1 MSYNA
6 MLRSDNV
13 IRNHAGA
20 KAWMQSPEFE
30 LYSTVA
36 CTMSVDDKF
45 YESATDRINRI
56 AALVRLVPAEFV
68 AQLAVYARTEMHLR
82 SVPMLL
88 LVELS
93 QCHSGDSLVS
103 RATAKAIQRVDD
115 ITELLSCYQ
124 MRHRAGSLKRLSN
137 QLLKG
142 IAMSFCKFDEYQFAK
157 YKEAGKPVTLRD
169 ALFLAHPKAES
180 EEQQELFD
188 KIARRQ
194 LKTPYTWE
202 TQLSEAGKTKGLG
215 RRQRKKLMR
224 KVWTELIESRRMGYM
239 AMLRNLNN
247 MLSAKVDEKTMQI
260 VYDYLSNEQAVQR
273 SKQLPFRFLSAYL
286 MLDKKKEEC
295 MRNRLNQIRSRK
307 PKLLRAIKRL
317 QHFITV
323 KRKVVRKRP
332 KLSLMALRLHN
343 AGLGEVKHWHCVKKQ
358 EVLLPRTR
366 FSSHRS
372 KFIAYQQNRLAM
384 LEKKDSE
391 LWAELTSKNEP
402 RWVWSDNPAKMER
415 FEPLRRCLETA
426 IKHSAANIPAFD
438 FDTRVCIACDTSGSM
453 FQPVSRNSIIRCY
466 DLSLLFGAMMNY
478 RCRNAVVGMFGDDW
492 LPVEMPAENII
503 KNVLEMRSKA
513 GLVGFSTNGHKAI
526 DWLCDEG
533 KVMDKVL
540 IFTDCQLWDSWNGG
554 DSLAKSWAK
563 YKKTVAPDAKLYLFD
578 LAGYGQNPIDV
589 DHEKDVYMIA
599 GWSDK
604 VFHMLAALEKG
615 SSAID
620 EIRRIVV

>member
-13 IRNHAGA
+13 IRNHEGA

-36 CTMSVDDKF
+36 CTMSIDDKF

-142 IAMSFCKFDEYQFAK
+142 IAMAFCKFDEYQFAK
-157 YKEAGKPVTLRD
+157 YKEAGKPITLRD

-286 MLDKKKEEC
+286 MLESNNDD
-295 MRNRLNQIRSRK
+295 RWYRLQQIWLRK
-307 PKLLRAIKRL
+307 QNLLRAIKRL
-317 QHFITV
+317 QHIITV
-323 KRKVVRKRP
+323 KRKVVRRRH

-343 AGLGEVKHWHCVKKQ
+343 AGLGEVMHWHCVKKQ
-358 EVLLPRTR
+358 EVWLPRTR

-372 KFIAYQQNRLAM
+372 KFIAYCHRQRAM
-384 LEKKDSE
+384 LEPDKQ
-391 LWAELTSKNEP
+391 
-402 RWVWSDNPAKMER
+402 
-415 FEPLRRCLETA
+415 CLETA
-426 IKHSAANIPAFD
+426 VKHSAANIPAFD
-438 FDTRVCIACDTSGSM
+438 SDTRVCIACDTSGSM
-453 FQPVSRNSIIRCY
+453 FRPVSRNSIIQCY
-466 DLSLLFGAMMNY
+466 DIGLLFGAMMNY

-492 LPVEMPAENII
+492 LPVEMPSENII

-513 GLVGFSTNGHKAI
+513 GLVGYATNGHKAI

-540 IFTDCQLWDSWNGG
+540 IFTDCQFWNFGYG
-554 DSLAKSWAK
+554 NHSLAKSWAK
-563 YKKTVAPDAKLYLFD
+563 YKSTVAPDAKLYLFD

>member
-1 MSYNA
+1 

-13 IRNHAGA
+13 IRNHEGA
-20 KAWMQSPEFE
+20 KAWIQSPEFE

-82 SVPMLL
+82 NVPMLL

-103 RATAKAIQRVDD
+103 RTTAKAIQRVDD

-142 IAMSFCKFDEYQFAK
+142 IAMAFCKFDEYQFAK
-157 YKEAGKPVTLRD
+157 YKEAGKPITLRD

-202 TQLSEAGKTKGLG
+202 TQLSEAGQTKGLG

-286 MLDKKKEEC
+286 MFESNKDYQ
-295 MRNRLNQIRSRK
+295 RLWHRLQQIRLRK
-307 PKLLRAIKRL
+307 QNLLRAIKRL

-323 KRKVVRKRP
+323 KRKVVRRRH

-343 AGLGEVKHWHCVKKQ
+343 AGLGEVNHWHCVKKQ
-358 EVLLPRTR
+358 EVWLPRTR

-384 LEKKDSE
+384 LEKEFSE
-391 LWAELTSKNEP
+391 LEDEQVKLGRAKLAW
-402 RWVWSDNPAKMER
+402 DYNPAKMER

-438 FDTRVCIACDTSGSM
+438 SDTRVCIACDTSGSM

-478 RCRNAVVGMFGDDW
+478 RCRNAVAGMFGDRW
-492 LPVEMPAENII
+492 LPVEMPSENII
-503 KNVLEMRSKA
+503 ENVLEMRSEA
-513 GLVGFSTNGHKAI
+513 GRVGFSTNGHKAI

-540 IFTDCQLWDSWNGG
+540 MFTDCQLWDSWNGG
-554 DSLAKSWAK
+554 DSLAKSWTK
-563 YKKTVAPDAKLYLFD
+563 YKNTVAPDAKLYLFD

-615 SSAID
+615 NSAIN

>member
-1 MSYNA
+1 

-56 AALVRLVPAEFV
+56 AVLVRLVPAEFV

-142 IAMSFCKFDEYQFAK
+142 IAMAFCKFDEYQFAK
-157 YKEAGKPVTLRD
+157 YKEAGKPITLRD

-438 FDTRVCIACDTSGSM
+438 SDTRVCIACDTSGSM
-453 FQPVSRNSIIRCY
+453 FVPVSRNSIIQCY

-478 RCRNAVVGMFGDDW
+478 RCRNAVVGMFGNYW
-492 LPVEMPAENII
+492 LPVEMPSENII
-503 KNVLEMRSKA
+503 ENVIEMRSKE
-513 GLVGFSTNGHKAI
+513 GRVGYATNGHKVI

-540 IFTDCQLWDSWNGG
+540 MFTDCQLWDSWNGG

-563 YKKTVAPDAKLYLFD
+563 YKSTVAPDAKLYLFD

>member
-6 MLRSDNV
+6 KLRSNNV
-13 IRNHAGA
+13 IRNHEGA

-36 CTMSVDDKF
+36 CTMSIDGKF

-68 AQLAVYARTEMHLR
+68 AQLAIYARTEMHLR

-88 LVELS
+88 LVELT

-103 RATAKAIQRVDD
+103 RATAKVIQRVDD

-124 MRHRAGSLKRLSN
+124 MRHRADSLKRLSN

-142 IAMSFCKFDEYQFAK
+142 IAMAFCKFDEYQFAK

-180 EEQQELFD
+180 EEQQKLFD
-188 KIARRQ
+188 KIAHRQ
-194 LKTPYTWE
+194 LETPYTWE
-202 TQLSEAGKTKGLG
+202 TQLSEAGQTKGLG
-215 RRQRKKLMR
+215 RWQRKKLMR
-224 KVWTELIESRRMGYM
+224 KVWTKLIESRRMGYM

-286 MLDKKKEEC
+286 MLHKTPKERGLDSRIDRLIWRRRFLLDSIERVLFRFRLKK
-295 MRNRLNQIRSRK
+295 
-307 PKLLRAIKRL
+307 
-317 QHFITV
+317 
-323 KRKVVRKRP
+323 KRKVVRRRTRMNE
-332 KLSLMALRLHN
+332 LTTQLIDL
-343 AGLGEVKHWHCVKKQ
+343 GLGDFKHWHCAIKRLSK
-358 EVLLPRTR
+358 LPYSR
-366 FSSHRS
+366 FSSHLS
-372 KFIAYQQNRLAM
+372 KYIAYLQSKLGITENAISRLENCM
-384 LEKKDSE
+384 
-391 LWAELTSKNEP
+391 AEC
-402 RWVWSDNPAKMER
+402 NPARK
-415 FEPLRRCLETA
+415 CLETA
-426 IKHSAANIPAFD
+426 VKHSAANIPAFAP
-438 FDTRVCIACDTSGSM
+438 DTRVCIACDTSGSM
-453 FQPVSRNSIIRCY
+453 FGSVSRNSIIQCY
-466 DLSLLFGAMMNY
+466 DIGLLFGAMMNY
-478 RCRNAVVGMFGDDW
+478 RCRNAVVGMFGNTW
-492 LPVEMPAENII
+492 LPVEMPSENII
-503 KNVLEMRSKA
+503 KNVLLMRKEE
-513 GLVGFSTNGHKAI
+513 GRVGYSTNGYKVI

-540 IFTDCQLWDSWNGG
+540 IFTDCQLWDSLNGG
-554 DSLAKSWAK
+554 NSLAKSWAK
-563 YKKTVAPDAKLYLFD
+563 YKSTIAPDAKLYLFD

-589 DHEKDVYMIA
+589 DHKNDVFMIA

-604 VFHMLAALEKG
+604 VFHMLAALENG